1 MVFYFSSIFFNR
13 YALSFLPDS
22 FLRGKYPYFY
32 RLHSKFRKFNK
43 KNNGG
48 DIHRLNSFILNIEHV
63 VGEKQIEG
71 DFAEL
76 GAWMGNTTQILAL
89 YAKKF
94 ERKGLPIRYI

>member
-1 MVFYFSSIFFNR
+1 M
-13 YALSFLPDS
+13 PDS